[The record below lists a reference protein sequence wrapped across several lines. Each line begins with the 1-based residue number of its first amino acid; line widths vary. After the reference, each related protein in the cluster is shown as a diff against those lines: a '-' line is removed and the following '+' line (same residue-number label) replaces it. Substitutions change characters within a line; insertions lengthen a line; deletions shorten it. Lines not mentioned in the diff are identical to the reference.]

1 MLAVAKFLKTVFECD
16 RVRRSALNEN
26 RGLFLVGP
34 VSENSF
40 SLSFCEF
47 FAVFCQTFL
56 FKFMSKF
63 HCLSMYPA

>member
-16 RVRRSALNEN
+16 RIRKSALYED
-26 RGLFLVGP
+26 RGLFLVAL
-34 VSENSF
+34 VSKNSF

-63 HCLSMYPA
+63 HSLSMYPA